1 MFINEECENLKVVVE
16 SLVEIINKRR
26 SGKFYR
32 DIDLHSVANA
42 VDEVIS
48 SISKWNIVNQLGRHD
63 FPCG

>member
-26 SGKFYR
+26 SSKFYR